1 MEDVSPPLR
10 FRAMH
15 WVLVW
20 NSSSDTA
27 ANMRT
32 LKKKLIFLAG
42 ERSFERVRD
51 GGLNPDDVK
60 IVAGAAGGPK
70 WLILGQLDRL
80 LFGQWF
86 QGREDPL
93 FLIGSSIG
101 SWRFAAT
108 SRRDPVAALDH
119 FESAYIHQAYTTK
132 PSPAEVSRKSQDI
145 MDAFLGDTGPDE
157 VLSHP
162 CQRLNLVAVK
172 SRNLLSYDHGL
183 PLTMGLIGAIG
194 GNLINRNLLRLFFN
208 QTLFGDRRT
217 PPPFRSIAAGANSQV
232 ALSRTNFKKVL
243 LASGSIPYVMEGVRD
258 IPGAPPGTYRDGG
271 ALDYHLDVPFGL
283 DGKGV
288 VLFPHYTNRIIPG
301 WLDKKLSWR
310 KPSEDNMADVL
321 LVAPRPEF
329 VAELPLGKISD
340 RTDFYHFAGD
350 DEGRF
355 DYWKKVSAAGKELA
369 EEFSE
374 AVDSGSICDRVR
386 PFD

>member
-1 MEDVSPPLR
+1 M
-10 FRAMH
+10 
-15 WVLVW
+15 
-20 NSSSDTA
+20 N
-27 ANMRT
+27 T

-42 ERSFERVRD
+42 ERALERVRD
-51 GGLNPDDVK
+51 GGLDPNDIN

-86 QGREDPL
+86 QGRQEPL

-101 SWRFAAT
+101 SWRFAAA
-108 SRRDPVAALDH
+108 SRRDPVAALDQ

-157 VLSHP
+157 VLNHP
-162 CQRLNLVAVK
+162 YHRLNLVTVK
-172 SRNLLSYDHGL
+172 SRNLLNFDHKL
-183 PLTMGLIGAIG
+183 PLALGLVAAIG
-194 GNLINRNLLRLFFN
+194 GNLISRKLLRLFFN
-208 QTLFGDRRT
+208 QTLFGDSRT
-217 PPPFRSIAAGANSQV
+217 PPPFRSVADGSNLQVGLTGA
-232 ALSRTNFKKVL
+232 NFKKAL

-283 DGKGV
+283 NGDSI
-288 VLFPHYTNRIIPG
+288 VLLPHYTDRIIPG
-301 WLDKKLSWR
+301 WLDKKLFWR
-310 KPSEDNMADVL
+310 KPSADNMADVL

-329 VAELPLGKISD
+329 VADLPLSKISD
-340 RTDFYHFAGD
+340 RTDFYHFAGN

-355 DYWKKVSAAGKELA
+355 EYWKAVSAAGKDLA
-369 EEFSE
+369 DEFLE
-374 AVDSGSICDRVR
+374 TVDSGIIRERIR
-386 PFD
+386 PLF